1 MAKKQMMYAPSW
13 VDRLLDWIDRLPI
26 PSWAFYLIV
35 YLVSVVATHFASW
48 LNLTLPWGQPSVLA
62 FLNGVWPP
70 LVFFIIHNTDNLAEE
85 AMRRFQP
92 LVRTKLSEFQELRY
106 RITTMPA
113 GVPAVLYTLSLLVMG
128 WLSIQDPRMVVYETP
143 PGEIHPLS
151 WVIGFVLSV
160 PSYSM
165 APIIFYHALRQ
176 LYLITKAF
184 ELVDE
189 VNVFHQQPMYA
200 FSGLTMRTA
209 LWFLS
214 MVYVT
219 YVSNLLYEA
228 TLTEDTINLSIAAG
242 LVPASLFVVL
252 VPLLGI
258 HARLVQAKAEV
269 LARNSHQ
276 IEKAQLRLYQAID
289 KNSTEKIKG
298 ADAAISSLYR
308 VQEQLRSIPTW
319 PWATGSFRNF
329 LSAILIPMM
338 LWLLQTL
345 ASRFL

>member
-106 RITTMPA
+106 RIATMPA
-113 GVPAVLYTLSLLVMG
+113 GVPAVLYILSLLVMG

-269 LARNSHQ
+269 LAKNSHQ
-276 IEKAQLRLYQAID
+276 IEKAQQSLYKAID
-289 KNSTEKIKG
+289 RNNAERIKS

-308 VQEQLRSIPTW
+308 VQEQLKSVPTW

>member
-1 MAKKQMMYAPSW
+1 MKKDVLYPPSW
-13 VDRLLDWIDRLPI
+13 VDRLLDWIDRLPV
-26 PSWAFYLIV
+26 PTWAFFLI
-35 YLVSVVATHFASW
+35 LFFVSTLGSHAISW
-48 LNLTLPWGQPSVLA
+48 LNNTLPWGQPSFLQV
-62 FLNGVWPP
+62 LNGVWPP
-70 LVFFIIHNTDNLAEE
+70 LVLFVIYNTDNLAEE
-85 AMRRFQP
+85 AMHRFEP
-92 LVRTKLSEFQELRY
+92 LVRTKRDEFQDLSY

-113 GVPAVLYTLSLLVMG
+113 GIPAILYLVALVLMG
-128 WLSIQDPRMVVYETP
+128 WLAIQDPRMVIYETP
-143 PGEIHPLS
+143 TGDIHPLS
-151 WVIGFVLSV
+151 WVIGFILSV

-176 LYLITKAF
+176 LYLITKVF

-242 LVPASLFVVL
+242 LVPASLFVVI

-258 HARLVQAKAEV
+258 HRRLVHAKGDV
-269 LARNSHQ
+269 LAKNSHQ
-276 IEKAQLRLYQAID
+276 IEKAQLNLYKAID
-289 KNSTEKIKG
+289 KNDADHIKS
-298 ADAAISSLYR
+298 ADAAITSLYR
-308 VQEQLRSIPTW
+308 VHEQLKAVPTW